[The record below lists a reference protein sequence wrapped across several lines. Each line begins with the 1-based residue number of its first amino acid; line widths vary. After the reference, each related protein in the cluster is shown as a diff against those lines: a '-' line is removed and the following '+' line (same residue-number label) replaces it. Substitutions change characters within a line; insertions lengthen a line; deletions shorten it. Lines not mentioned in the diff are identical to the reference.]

1 MDEANASS
9 DAVSP
14 TIGADGTE
22 DVAVEVGLAVVGDA
36 ELAAAPSDSERTAEQ
51 GIGGPLEDAPGEAEL
66 AVRDGEDGPSPEAP
80 DAWDSCTP
88 GM

>member
-1 MDEANASS
+1 M
-9 DAVSP
+9 V
-14 TIGADGTE
+14 GADGA
-22 DVAVEVGLAVVGDA
+22 DGVAAEVDSAVVGNA

-51 GIGGPLEDAPGEAEL
+51 GVGGPLEDAPGKAEL
-66 AVRDGEDGPSPEAP
+66 AARDGEDGPSPEAP